1 MLKFIDPSSERG
13 SLMLKNKTIP
23 HFPNMPAGQNH
34 NFSEEWFSK
43 SCSCPDEHSFNI
55 ISLYPINLQIGPDS
69 STEIALKKEM
79 NPILSDMTGT
89 KYTVIVIGDIPV
101 SPSQHVFG
109 IQSITHQ

>member
-1 MLKFIDPSSERG
+1 
-13 SLMLKNKTIP
+13 MLKNTTIP

-79 NPILSDMTGT
+79 NPILSDMTPTNRSCFG
-89 KYTVIVIGDIPV
+89 YISYVVVYV
-101 SPSQHVFG
+101 SN
-109 IQSITHQ
+109 ITNFIYNQR